1 VRNLSRPVSPTRHPD
16 AVAVNPLRGRKLFTK
31 IAGVLA
37 AVVALSLIV
46 IGLSVYSSWK
56 LEGVAAAINDA
67 GSLRMRSWKIAHH
80 LARLPE
86 TGAAR
91 NDHLRNLRT
100 EVRAIEAIQAELER
114 GNPQRPLYVP
124 GDDGIPTAVV
134 GIGERWRTQLKPVLE
149 QVMAAPDGTARADA
163 MHAYEVATDAFVL
176 AVNTVIRKMELS
188 YARSTA
194 VLRTFQG
201 LLAVLA
207 VAATLL
213 LMLFFFHVVIRPV
226 RELQEGMRRME
237 REDFGARVSV
247 RADDEFSELSRGFNR
262 MAEHLQ
268 DVYATLEERVD
279 DKTRRLNE
287 TNRELRIL
295 YDVGRF
301 LREPLGIE
309 ALSRGFI
316 EKVRTTFGAEAA
328 SVRLFDHPNQNLVLA
343 SQGGM
348 DEDFVAREAIQ
359 RCGECLCGQ
368 ALQGDLP
375 VLSDTSS
382 LDNGPS
388 RVSCA
393 SAGFATVGAIPVSY
407 NKRPIG
413 LFNLFFK
420 RPTALSQGDTELLQT
435 LGQHL
440 GLAIE
445 NVRLQSREREMAVSE
460 ERHLIAC
467 ELHDSIAQSLASLNL
482 QVQVLKQG
490 LAEDKRE
497 EVADAVEMIQQG
509 VQEGYADVRELLQH
523 FRTRFDQPDLDSALR
538 NALDRFST
546 QGGATAEFR
555 SHGAGAPLGAEIE
568 AQILYIVQEALSN
581 ARKHAQATQVR
592 VDLWRDPHGLRLDIA
607 DDGVGFEQ
615 VGQSHQANGEHIGLQ
630 IMRER
635 AERIGAN
642 LEIASKPGAGTRIAL
657 RFRHTPSDPGGA
669 P

>member
-1 VRNLSRPVSPTRHPD
+1 MSRPDSPISHPD
-16 AVAVNPLRGRKLFTK
+16 SIAVKRLRGRKLFTK

-86 TGAAR
+86 TGATR
-91 NDHLRNLRT
+91 NDHLRSLRT
-100 EVRAIEAIQAELER
+100 EARAIEAIQAELER

-124 GDDGIPTAVV
+124 SDDGIPADVE

-149 QVMAAPDGTARADA
+149 QVMTAPDGTARADA
-163 MHAYEVATDAFVL
+163 MHAYEVGTDAFVL
-176 AVNTVIRKMELS
+176 AINTVIRKMEMS
-188 YARSTA
+188 YAHSTS
-194 VLRTFQG
+194 VLRAFQG

-237 REDFGARVSV
+237 REDFGVRVSI

-279 DKTRRLNE
+279 AKTRRLNE

-295 YDVGRF
+295 YDIGRF
-301 LREPLGIE
+301 LREPLGIDE
-309 ALSRGFI
+309 LSRGFI

-328 SVRLFDHPNQNLVLA
+328 SVRLFDHPSQNLVLA

-348 DEDFVAREAIQ
+348 DGDFVAREAVQ

-368 ALQGDLP
+368 ALLGDIP
-375 VLSDTSS
+375 VLSDTAS
-382 LDNGPS
+382 LDDGPA

-420 RPTALSQGDTELLQT
+420 RATALSQGDTELLQT

-497 EVADAVEMIQQG
+497 EVAGAVEMIQQG

-538 NALDRFST
+538 NALERFAA
-546 QGGATAEFR
+546 QGGAAAEFR
-555 SHGAGAPLGAEIE
+555 SHGTGAPLGAEIE

-581 ARKHAQATQVR
+581 ARKHAQATLVR
-592 VDLWRDPHGLRLDIA
+592 VDLWRDHDGLRLDIV

-615 VGQSHQANGEHIGLQ
+615 AGETRQANGEHIGLQ

-635 AERIGAN
+635 AERIGAE
-642 LEIASKPGAGTRIAL
+642 LDIASRPSEGTRIAL
-657 RFRHTPSDPGGA
+657 RFRHNHSDPGVT